1 MKKKEIKT
9 KLYKLLSM
17 YPEDLCLSD
26 WKFIHKHLTYE
37 IVNKY
42 IDKTGNAVLL
52 PGITTDEQ
60 RYWVNAT
67 EVLQYFNATERSS
80 VE

>member
-1 MKKKEIKT
+1 MKKETKN
-9 KLYKLLSM
+9 KLYKLLAM
-17 YPEDLCLSD
+17 YPEDLSLSD

-52 PGITTDEQ
+52 PGITTDEE

-67 EVLQYFNATERSS
+67 ELLLYFNATERSS